1 MYTISELNS
10 MNQSELKSIAE
21 SMGISK
27 IDDLSQDDLIYTIL
41 DQQAI
46 DSSKASAANLPE
58 RKKRAV
64 KSKAKKDSNTSSTE
78 NNSDKDKKEGAVA
91 TGKDIAVNK
100 NSAVKK
106 N

>member
-64 KSKAKKDSNTSSTE
+64 KSKAKKIPIRHRPKTIAT
-78 NNSDKDKKEGAVA
+78 KTKKKVRLQRE
-91 TGKDIAVNK
+91 KILP
-100 NSAVKK
+100 
-106 N
+106 